1 MRAITIPTPGD
12 ADALVPDE
20 VATPECGEREVLIE
34 VVAAGVN
41 RADIAQRQG
50 NYPPPEGASMLP
62 GLEVS
67 GIVRALGDR
76 VSAWST
82 GDEVC
87 ALLAGGGYAEAV
99 AVPAGQILPIP
110 AGVSVRDAAALPE
123 VACTVWSN
131 LITEAG
137 LKAGETVLVH
147 GGSSGIGTMAIQL
160 ASAFGVRVIVTAGSA
175 EKLDAC
181 RSLGADV
188 GINYKEQD
196 FVEKTLAATNGAGV
210 DVILDVVGAAY
221 LDRNLQALTTGGR
234 LVIIGMQGGARG
246 ELNIAR
252 LLGKR
257 GRIIATGL
265 RSRPLEEKAK
275 IVAAVRERV
284 WPLIEAGTIRP
295 LVHATYPLDEAA
307 DAHRAIE
314 GSEHIGKILLTI

>member
-196 FVEKTLAATNGAGV
+196 FVEETLAATDGAGV